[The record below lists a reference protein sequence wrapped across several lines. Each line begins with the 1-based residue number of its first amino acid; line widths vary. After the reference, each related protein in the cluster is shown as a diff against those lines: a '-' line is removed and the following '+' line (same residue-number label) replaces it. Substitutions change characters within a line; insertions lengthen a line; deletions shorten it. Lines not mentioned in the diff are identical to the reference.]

1 MAYSKPTPTAAA
13 AASKAAPANETNAH
27 QTPDGNKV
35 TEMVDESTA
44 HRKPGEEIITEP
56 APQDAPSSVNG
67 KVVPEA
73 RVPEVLAET
82 QVGKEAA
89 PTVVVSGPPAAEG
102 SSDAAASR
110 TVEIVMPTPAGEIF
124 SHSVWNQSVSPLLQ
138 YSLEASPEGIRK
150 RKVAG
155 ESTPQNRPTSSGSD
169 IVSARAPRNI
179 MHTFWRAFFFGW
191 LGRVGHFFGGMFNR
205 KKKRSDGGTAS

>member
-1 MAYSKPTPTAAA
+1 MAQSKPLED
-13 AASKAAPANETNAH
+13 KAVLADEITTH
-27 QTPDGNKV
+27 HTPDGAKV

-56 APQDAPSSVNG
+56 APQDAPSPVSG
-67 KVVPEA
+67 KIVPETKA
-73 RVPEVLAET
+73 PEVLAEAH
-82 QVGKEAA
+82 VGEEAA
-89 PTVVVSGPPAAEG
+89 PTVVVSGPAAEG
-102 SSDAAASR
+102 SDSAAGR
-110 TVEIVMPTPAGEIF
+110 TVEIVKPTPAGEIF
-124 SHSVWNQSVSPLLQ
+124 SHSVWNESVSPFLQ

-155 ESTPQNRPTSSGSD
+155 ESAPQNRPTSSGSD

-191 LGRVGHFFGGMFNR
+191 LGRVGHFFGGMFSR
-205 KKKRSDGGTAS
+205 KQKRNDSASS